1 VIAFT
6 LMKRVSQ
13 RMFSALLLAL
23 CVTTAVSAQDEKAHH
38 QSMEVAGGSMKV
50 LQEAVK
56 TGDGATVAKEAK
68 KIAEAFP
75 GVVDFWTAK
84 KSEVGMKSSK
94 DSVAALKALADA
106 GAAGADAQTLQ
117 ARMKE
122 VGATCRTCHTQHREK
137 NAEGKY
143 IFKY

>member
-75 GVVDFWTAK
+75 GVVDFWT
-84 KSEVGMKSSK
+84 
-94 DSVAALKALADA
+94 
-106 GAAGADAQTLQ
+106 
-117 ARMKE
+117 R
-122 VGATCRTCHTQHREK
+122 
-137 NAEGKY
+137 
-143 IFKY
+143 